1 MCTALTLTTKD
12 KNHLF
17 GRNMDL
23 EYSFGQAVQLVP
35 RNFKYKNVV
44 TDETVS
50 TKYAMI
56 GMGTLIDEHPM
67 YAEAMNEKGLTCA
80 GLNFP
85 GYAHYTDE
93 VIEGKTNIPPFD
105 VIPWVLGNFET
116 IEELRPALENLNLV
130 NKPINSSTPLPTLH
144 WIVSDKNGDCIVIE
158 NTKEKLSIFENKV
171 GVLTNSP
178 TFDWHMTN
186 LNQYIGMQP
195 TQPDNTRWH
204 EQDLVAPGQG
214 IGLIGLPGDFSPAS
228 RFVRIAFMKSH
239 AVLTD
244 NEHSAVSEF
253 FHMLDNVAMVR
264 GTVVTP
270 QGRDDITQ
278 YSSCMC
284 QEKGIYYYKT
294 YNNSQINVIDMNK
307 EDLDGDKIKIFNY
320 EDKLS
325 INHQN

>member
-17 GRNMDL
+17 GRNMDI

-35 RNFKYKNVV
+35 RNFKYKNVA
-44 TDETVS
+44 TDETVN

-85 GYAHYTDE
+85 GYAYYTDE

-307 EDLDGDKIKIFNY
+307 EDLDSDKIKIFNY